1 MTIRFLQRD
10 PAVGRLWAKSGQG
23 PGHGLLA
30 HLRLQAANRHCGLY
44 VALPT
49 QAAGNALFERA
60 LTFLQAFDG
69 QQPLDIQLV
78 HGGALLD
85 EHVQRLRGIH
95 GERDDSI
102 GSATWFSRGCRP
114 LLSSYGVG
122 TVDRALFAALN
133 VKHHFVRLWGLANRV
148 VVLDEMHA
156 YDGYT
161 GSLIEILL
169 HRLKGLGSSV
179 VLMSA
184 TLPAQRRV
192 ALPEGQ
198 A

>member
-1 MTIRFLQRD
+1 MTIRFSQLD
-10 PAVGRLWAKSGQG
+10 PAVRRLWAKSGEV

-30 HLRLQAANRHCGLY
+30 HLRLQAVNRHRGLY
-44 VALPT
+44 VVLPT

-60 LTFLQAFDG
+60 LTFLKAFDG

-95 GERDDSI
+95 GERDDSA
-102 GSATWFSRGCRP
+102 GSATWFSWDRRP

-122 TVDRALFAALN
+122 TGDQALFAALN

-156 YDGYT
+156 YDSYT

-169 HRLKGLGSSV
+169 RRLKGLGSSV

-184 TLPAQRRV
+184 TLLVQWRV

>member
-1 MTIRFLQRD
+1 MTIRFSQPD
-10 PAVGRLWAKSGQG
+10 PAVRRFWAKSGEV

-30 HLRLQAANRHCGLY
+30 HLRLQAVNRHRG
-44 VALPT
+44 
-49 QAAGNALFERA
+49 LFERA
-60 LTFLQAFDG
+60 LTFLKAFDR

-95 GERDDSI
+95 GERDDSA
-102 GSATWFSRGCRP
+102 GSASWFSRGRRL
-114 LLSSYGVG
+114 LLSSYDVG
-122 TVDRALFAALN
+122 TVDRVLFAMLN
-133 VKHHFVRLWGLANRV
+133 VKHHFARLWGPASRV
-148 VVLDEMHA
+148 VVLGEMHA
-156 YDGYT
+156 YDSYT
-161 GSLIEILL
+161 GSPIEILL
-169 HRLKGLGSSV
+169 RRLKGFGNSV

-184 TLPAQRRV
+184 ILPAQRRV